1 MPSSPCPAGQVSLDP
16 TFHDGVSRPLAPIP
30 GGLTAAQLLLAG
42 PLPFSTV
49 LLVALDSGT
58 VSTGRTALGTLGAVR
73 STTPAA
79 ATAAA
84 QLPRLL
90 KLLHK
95 EVRFCWGGQRLGAQG
110 RG

>member
-1 MPSSPCPAGQVSLDP
+1 MPSSPSPAGQVSLDP
-16 TFHDGVSRPLAPIP
+16 TFHDGVSRPLAPVP
-30 GGLTAAQLLLAG
+30 GGLTAAELLLAG

-58 VSTGRTALGTLGAVR
+58 ASTGRTGLGTLGTVR
-73 STTPAA
+73 SMTPPASPP
-79 ATAAA
+79 AA

-90 KLLHK
+90 KLLSK
-95 EVRFCWGGQRLGAQG
+95 EVRFGGIGHQLKAQG